1 MIAESVKLRKRK
13 CSEKS
18 GSEKPRSKKPGSEKP
33 GSEKP
38 RSEKP
43 GSEKPG
49 FEIPGSEKSGSEKP
63 GSEKSE
69 SEKTG
74 SEKSGSEEPGSEND
88 CHRNVANILA
98 LEKTV
103 PTKKLQQR
111 RKSVTENND
120 YHCPICGEKQA
131 FKSYLKRHISLVHE
145 KIKPFSCPNCQR
157 MFSDKRGFEPHLKK
171 CSLSMATGEI

>member
-18 GSEKPRSKKPGSEKP
+18 GSKKPGSEKSGSMKP
-33 GSEKP
+33 GSEKPRSEKP

-43 GSEKPG
+43 GSEKLG
-49 FEIPGSEKSGSEKP
+49 FEIPGSEKP
-63 GSEKSE
+63 GY
-69 SEKTG
+69 
-74 SEKSGSEEPGSEND
+74 EKSGSEKPGSEND

-98 LEKTV
+98 LKKTA
-103 PTKKLQQR
+103 PTRKLLTK

-120 YHCPICGEKQA
+120 CHCPICGK
-131 FKSYLKRHISLVHE
+131 KSFASNLKRHISMVHE
-145 KIKPFSCPNCQR
+145 KTKPFSCPNCPR

-171 CSLSMATGEI
+171 CSLSTSTGEI